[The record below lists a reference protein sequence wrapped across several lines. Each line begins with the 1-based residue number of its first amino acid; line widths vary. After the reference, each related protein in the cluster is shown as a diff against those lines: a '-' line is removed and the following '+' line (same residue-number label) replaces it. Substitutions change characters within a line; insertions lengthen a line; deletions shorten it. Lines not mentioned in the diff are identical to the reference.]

1 MPFNCLIR
9 TVPDQFGWQIF
20 YPHRVFGYKNCGY
33 IFPIDIILLQPPS
46 TASLHPTLPLPPPKP
61 KPLWKSNQIGHAGL
75 LFIYS
80 FVLRLFGDLLLPF
93 MGLGQRGPHSHF
105 ESYSDD
111 AKPVPLIYCNPSHA
125 PASSTQTTRCRRGR
139 CQSRYLPPVDVNII
153 QEG

>member
-1 MPFNCLIR
+1 MDGRFFIHTVFLDIKTVDTYFQLISSYYN
-9 TVPDQFGWQIF
+9 PL
-20 YPHRVFGYKNCGY
+20 P
-33 IFPIDIILLQPPS
+33 PPPS
-46 TASLHPTLPLPPPKP
+46 IPPLPLPPPKP